1 MTDRALRSLAE
12 KVGLA
17 PSWTDFTNHS
27 HDVSPHAL
35 RQILA
40 SLGFACDSD
49 AQIADSL
56 ARAAHEQ
63 AAASAS
69 SLISVTAGK
78 PLKLPASLTRP
89 GVAALAFDDDG
100 EDRVDVPLE
109 DGGDGFL
116 HGPAIDRLGYHQLF
130 LHDRIVTL
138 AVAPRRCF
146 TVEDAAPGEKAWG
159 LAAQIY
165 ALRRQGDGGIG
176 DFSAVE
182 ALSQA
187 AARRGADAL
196 ALSPTH
202 ALFAADVNHYSPYS
216 PSTRLFRNPLHA
228 DLTATFDPAR
238 IAAAIERTGLA
249 AEMNALE
256 ALELIDWPQAARA
269 RHHLLRALFDSF
281 RDHELASPS
290 PNRLREDFR
299 AYCREAGEALADH
312 ARFEALHGDYFQ
324 LDMHR
329 WHWRTWLAA
338 HQDPRGPA
346 VIDFALQHMVE
357 VQFHTFLQWIA
368 DRSQAA
374 CQASCKAAGA
384 CGGGMRVGLIGDLA
398 VGMNS
403 GGSHA
408 WSRQEEM
415 LHGLAIG
422 APPDALAPKGQNW
435 GLTTFSPQGLRA
447 TAFRSYIATLRAMF
461 RHSGGIRIDHAM
473 GLSRLWLVPEGC
485 EASEGA
491 YLTYPFEDLVRL
503 TALESHRSRAIV
515 IGEDLGTVPHGFRE
529 RLADAGI
536 YGMRVLQFERH
547 GEAFDPPDW
556 YPKSAVAMTSTHDL
570 PTMAGWWSG
579 RDLAVREDLHQ
590 FGAGQTLE
598 SETRARDDARPM
610 LLSALETAGAAD
622 PGLTPTAFK
631 PADIASAAA
640 HFLALTP
647 ARLSLLPIEDAVGQI
662 EQPNLP
668 GTTTEHPN
676 WRRRY
681 KNTAQHMLSSQVACA
696 ALDGFAKHKKA

>member
-1 MTDRALRSLAE
+1 MTDRSLRSLAE

-17 PSWTDFTNHS
+17 SSWTDYTGHA
-27 HDVSPHAL
+27 HDVSPQAL
-35 RQILA
+35 RRILA
-40 SLGFACDSD
+40 ALGFACESD
-49 AQIADSL
+49 TQIADSL
-56 ARAAHEQ
+56 AHITHEQ
-63 AAASAS
+63 SAASAS
-69 SLISVTAGK
+69 SLVTVTAGQS
-78 PLKLPASLTRP
+78 LRLPRSMARP
-89 GVAALAFDDDG
+89 GTAALAFDNDG
-100 EDRVDVPLE
+100 EDRIDVPLE
-109 DGGDGFL
+109 DRGDGFL
-116 HGPAIDRLGYHQLF
+116 HGPVLDRLGYHQLF

-146 TVEDAAPGEKAWG
+146 TVEDAAPDEKTWG
-159 LAAQIY
+159 LAAQVY
-165 ALRRQGDGGIG
+165 ALRRQGDGGFG

-182 ALSQA
+182 TLSQA

-202 ALFAADVNHYSPYS
+202 ALFTADSNHYSPYS

-238 IAAAIERTGLA
+238 IASAIERTGLA

-256 ALELIDWPQAARA
+256 SLGLIDWPRAARA
-269 RHHLLRALFDSF
+269 RQHLLRALFDSF
-281 RDHELASPS
+281 REHELASSS

-299 AYCREAGEALADH
+299 AYCRQAGDALADH
-312 ARFEALHGDYFQ
+312 VRFEALHGDYFG

-338 HQDPRGPA
+338 HQDPRGVA
-346 VIDFALQHMVE
+346 VIDFALQHTAE

-374 CQASCKAAGA
+374 CQAAAREA
-384 CGGGMRVGLIGDLA
+384 GMRIGLIGDLA

-415 LHGLAIG
+415 LHGLTIG

-435 GLTTFSPQGLRA
+435 GLTTFSPRGLRA

-473 GLSRLWLVPEGC
+473 GLTRLWLVPEGH

-491 YLTYPFEDLVRL
+491 YLAYPFEDLVRL
-503 TALESHRSRAIV
+503 TALESYRHRAIV
-515 IGEDLGTVPHGFRE
+515 IGEDLGTVPYGFRE

-547 GEAFDPPDW
+547 GDAFDPPHW
-556 YPKSAVAMTSTHDL
+556 YPQAAVAMTTTHDL
-570 PTMAGWWSG
+570 PTTAGWWSG
-579 RDLAVREDLHQ
+579 RDLTVREELHQ
-590 FGAGQTLE
+590 FGVGQTFA
-598 SETRARDDARPM
+598 SETRARADARPR
-610 LLSALETAGAAD
+610 LLSALEGAGAAD
-622 PGLTPTAFK
+622 PGLSPTAFK
-631 PADIASAAA
+631 PADIAGAAA
-640 HFLALTP
+640 RFLSLTP
-647 ARLSLLPIEDAVGQI
+647 ARLSLLPLEDAVAEI

-681 KNTAQHMLSSQVACA
+681 KDTAQHMLSSKEASA
-696 ALDGFAKHKKA
+696 ALKGFAGRKKMD

>member
-1 MTDRALRSLAE
+1 MTDQALRSLAE
-12 KVGLA
+12 RVGLA
-17 PSWTDFTNHS
+17 PSWADYTDRS
-27 HDVSPHAL
+27 HDVSPPAL
-35 RQILA
+35 RRILA

-49 AQIADSL
+49 VQIADSL

-63 AAASAS
+63 NSAS
-69 SLISVTAGK
+69 SSSLITVTAGT
-78 PLKLPASLTRP
+78 PLKLPRNLTSP
-89 GVAALAFDDDG
+89 GVAALVFDDG
-100 EDRVDVPLE
+100 EGRMDVLLE
-109 DGGDGFL
+109 DGGDEFL

-130 LHDRIVTL
+130 LHDRIVAL

-146 TVEDAAPGEKAWG
+146 TVEDAAPGENAWG
-159 LAAQIY
+159 LSAQIY

-176 DFSAVE
+176 DFGAVE
-182 ALSQA
+182 SLSRA
-187 AARRGADAL
+187 AAQRGADAL

-228 DLTATFDPAR
+228 DLAATFDPAR

-249 AEMNALE
+249 AEMTALE
-256 ALELIDWPQAARA
+256 SLELIDWARAARV
-269 RHHLLRALFDSF
+269 RQQLLRALFDSF
-281 RDHELASPS
+281 RDHEMASPS
-290 PNRLREDFR
+290 PNCLREDFR
-299 AYCREAGEALADH
+299 AYCRGAGEALADH
-312 ARFEALHGDYFQ
+312 ARFEALHSEYFH

-329 WHWRTWLAA
+329 WHWRTWLDA

-346 VIDFALQHMVE
+346 VIDFALQHAVE

-374 CQASCKAAGA
+374 SQAATQGA
-384 CGGGMRVGLIGDLA
+384 GMRIGLIGDLA

-403 GGSHA
+403 GGSQA
-408 WSRQEEM
+408 WSSRDDM
-415 LHGLAIG
+415 LSGLAVG
-422 APPDALAPKGQNW
+422 APPDPLAPNGQNW
-435 GLTTFSPQGLRA
+435 GLTTFSPHGLRA

-473 GLSRLWLVPEGC
+473 GLSRLWIVPEDC

-491 YLTYPFEDLVRL
+491 YLAYPFEDMVRL
-503 TALESHRSRAIV
+503 TALESQRSRAIV
-515 IGEDLGTVPHGFRE
+515 IGEDLGTVPHGFCE
-529 RLADAGI
+529 RLTDAGI

-547 GEAFDPPDW
+547 GHTFNPPAW
-556 YPKSAVAMTSTHDL
+556 YPRSAVAMTSTHDL

-579 RDLAVREDLHQ
+579 RDLAVREELHQ

-598 SETRARDDARPM
+598 SETQARNDDRPR
-610 LLSALETAGAAD
+610 LLSALENAGAIE

-640 HFLALTP
+640 RFLSLTP
-647 ARLSLLPIEDAVGQI
+647 ARLSLLPLEDAVGQV

-681 KNTAQHMLSSQVACA
+681 ENTAQHMLSSKSACA
-696 ALDGFAKHKKA
+696 ALKGFAKRKKPG

>member
-1 MTDRALRSLAE
+1 M
-12 KVGLA
+12 A
-17 PSWTDFTNHS
+17 PSWTDYTDRS
-27 HDVSPHAL
+27 HDVSPPAL
-35 RQILA
+35 RRILSA
-40 SLGFACDSD
+40 LGFACESD

-56 ARAAHEQ
+56 ARAVQEQ
-63 AAASAS
+63 TAASAS
-69 SLISVTAGK
+69 SLMTVTAGSA
-78 PLKLPASLTRP
+78 LKLPLGLTRP
-89 GVAALAFDDDG
+89 GVAALAFGDDG

-116 HGPAIDRLGYHQLF
+116 HGPVLDRPGYHQLF

-159 LAAQIY
+159 LAAQVY

-202 ALFAADVNHYSPYS
+202 ALFAADINHYSPYS
-216 PSTRLFRNPLHA
+216 PSSRLFRNPLHA

-238 IAAAIERTGLA
+238 IAAAIGRMGLA

-256 ALELIDWPQAARA
+256 TLDLIDWPRATRA
-269 RHHLLRALFDSF
+269 RQQLLRALFDDF

-299 AYCREAGEALADH
+299 TYCRQAGDALADH
-312 ARFEALHGDYFQ
+312 ARFEALHGDYFH
-324 LDMHR
+324 LDIHR
-329 WHWRTWLAA
+329 WHWRTWLPA
-338 HQDPRGPA
+338 HQDPRSPA
-346 VIDFALQHMVE
+346 VVDFALQHAVE
-357 VQFHTFLQWIA
+357 VQYHTFLQWIA
-368 DRSQAA
+368 DRSQAS
-374 CQASCKAAGA
+374 CQASCKASCNAA
-384 CGGGMRVGLIGDLA
+384 AAQGMRIGLIGDLA

-422 APPDALAPKGQNW
+422 APPDALAPRGQNW

-473 GLSRLWLVPEGC
+473 GLSRLWLVPEGH

-491 YLTYPFEDLVRL
+491 YLAYPFDDMVRL

-547 GEAFDPPDW
+547 GEAFNPPDW
-556 YPKSAVAMTSTHDL
+556 YPPSAVAMTSTHDI

-590 FGAGQTLE
+590 FGAGQTFE
-598 SETRARDDARPM
+598 SETQARNAARPM
-610 LLSALETAGAAD
+610 LLSALEQAGSVEA
-622 PGLTPTAFK
+622 GLSPAVFK
-631 PADIASAAA
+631 PANIASAAA
-640 HFLALTP
+640 NFLARTP
-647 ARLSLLPIEDAVGQI
+647 ARLSLLPVEDAIGQI

-668 GTTTEHPN
+668 GTTIEHPN

-681 KNTAQHMLSSQVACA
+681 ESTAQHMLSSDGARA
-696 ALDGFAKHKKA
+696 ALEGFPRRKTGVRS